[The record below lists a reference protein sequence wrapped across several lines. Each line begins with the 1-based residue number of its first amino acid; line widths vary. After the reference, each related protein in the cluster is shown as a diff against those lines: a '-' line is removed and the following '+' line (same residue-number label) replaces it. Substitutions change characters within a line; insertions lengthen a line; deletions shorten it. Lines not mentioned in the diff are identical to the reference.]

1 MDKHIQY
8 AIALGVFRQQSMTWA
23 NAARDLAAAAHAV
36 DPEGK
41 APDDPVVA
49 QVVSDVVAEFRAL
62 GNIVP
67 GIRQLFKAAL
77 GLEGPKV

>member
-1 MDKHIQY
+1 MDKHTQY

-36 DPEGK
+36 DPNGQ
-41 APDDPVVA
+41 APNDPVVA
-49 QVVSDVVAEFRAL
+49 QVVTDVAAEFRAL

-67 GIRQLFKAAL
+67 GIRQLFAASL
-77 GLEGPKV
+77 VN